1 MDTILMTRRIFM
13 KKLMIS
19 LVLTAVL
26 AGLAFAPLTHA
37 QKAKEQEIIVIH
49 LSKFGNDLHAVN
61 MALKIAAAMRQA
73 KAKVTLFLD
82 LEGVRLVDKGQPL
95 SLKWGTGKSVGE
107 LYTAF
112 VSAGGNTLVCP
123 HCANAAGLTD
133 RDLRKGAKITSEEA
147 LAKLLL
153 KADKIM
159 DY

>member
-1 MDTILMTRRIFM
+1 M
-13 KKLMIS
+13 KKLVI
-19 LVLTAVL
+19 LIVLTVVL
-26 AGLAFAPLTHA
+26 AGSVFAPLTHA
-37 QKAKEQEIIVIH
+37 QKAKQQEIIVIH
-49 LSKFGNDLHAVN
+49 LSKFGHDLHAVN
-61 MALKIAAAMRQA
+61 MALKIAAALRQS

-107 LYTAF
+107 LYAAF
-112 VSAGGNTLVCP
+112 VNAGGETLVCP

-133 RDLRKGAKITSEEA
+133 REIRKGAKITSEEA